1 MLHNFDDTRNN
12 FEYVSIPTARKL
24 FERLGYSQAEAHP
37 DGVDKDNFGIP
48 ENVVGEYP
56 DIVAS
61 KVANHIYNNR
71 PTEVQNDV
79 NFDST
84 PIEVKSDKSNKS
96 D

>member
-24 FERLGYSQAEAHP
+24 FERLGYSQSESHP

-56 DIVAS
+56 DIVAA
-61 KVANHIYNNR
+61 KVANHVYNNR
-71 PTEVQNDV
+71 PTDVQDV
-79 NFDST
+79 INTES
-84 PIEVKSDKSNKS
+84 KSVTDKSEKS
-96 D
+96 E